1 MSNKN
6 FIESGATK
14 RTAAKINKTGQV
26 LVLLRR
32 KKGATIVELMQATDW
47 LAHTV
52 RAALS
57 GLRKKGHVIE
67 RSKRGEVT
75 CYRMVEA
82 V

>member
-1 MSNKN
+1 MSKN
-6 FIESGATK
+6 NSSETGAAK
-14 RTAAKINKTGQV
+14 RTAAKINKTEQV

-32 KKGATIVELMQATDW
+32 KKGASIVELMQATDW

-82 V
+82 L